1 MKKLATLLLAALM
14 LLSVA
19 GQVAAQEAPYNTT
32 GKVSL
37 AVPAGELAEISPLM
51 DVFRATYPGIEL
63 TVIPFDGESGPYL
76 TAMAT
81 AGTMPDVLW
90 GDWTDFTYAVSNG
103 YVRPLDDLLDKD
115 PEAEH
120 LPGSLVFPYVYN
132 GKTYAVPDQ
141 IHARMIAM
149 NTDLIDELNL
159 DKPRYDWTLDEFK
172 DILKVATTDK
182 TAGAAVLY
190 DLDSVISAQ
199 DSAFWSPAYNYEDH
213 SFHFAEK
220 WLPGINLLNELRAIP
235 GLDVWK
241 MRNNGAGAQEGESN
255 DYTVKFGE
263 AGVNDNHYSFKEGFA
278 LLATGA
284 SWEANWMRA
293 QVKPNWEYW
302 PYPRMNEE
310 SPIKVP
316 VHVNHTY
323 MMSTVAEENVP
334 AAYEVLKWVS
344 FGREGNINKMDIFAA
359 RPADEQAD
367 GKLYFLWYFPSTQH
381 PDVVAKFA
389 DNPYVTEGLKVVY
402 ANIINC
408 FRDDLNKILPG
419 YNLIFDDQVW
429 QLLNGARNGEMDAAS
444 VATQLD
450 EIVNPRVKEQWAA
463 FEALLAD
470 HK

>member
-1 MKKLATLLLAALM
+1 MKKLVALFLGIVMLASC
-14 LLSVA
+14 LSF
-19 GQVAAQEAPYNTT
+19 AQAEGDVHQIA
-32 GKVSL
+32 GKVNI
-37 AVPAGELAEISPLM
+37 AVPSGELQEIRPVL
-51 DVFRATYPGIEL
+51 DVFETAYPNIEL
-63 TVIPFDGESGPYL
+63 TVTPFDGESGPYL

-90 GDWTDFTYAVSNG
+90 ADWTDFTYAVSNG
-103 YVRPLDDLLDKD
+103 YVRTLDDLLDAD
-115 PEAEH
+115 PETEY
-120 LPGSLVFPYVYN
+120 LPDSLVEPYIYG

-149 NTDLIDELNL
+149 NTDLLEELNL
-159 DKPRYDWTLDEFK
+159 DVPRYDWTLDEFVAL
-172 DILKVATTDK
+172 LKAATTDK

-199 DSAFWSPAYNYEDH
+199 ADGFWSPAYDYKNRT
-213 SFHFAEK
+213 FHFTDN
-220 WLPGINLLNELRAIP
+220 WLEGMNLLNELRAIP
-235 GLDVWK
+235 GLEIWR
-241 MRNNGAGAQEGESN
+241 MRNNGATLEEGQSN
-255 DYTVKFGE
+255 DYTIKFGE
-263 AGVNDNHYSFKEGFA
+263 AGANDNHYSFKEGFA
-278 LLATGA
+278 LMATGA

-323 MMSTVAEENVP
+323 MMSTVAEENIP

-344 FGREGNINKMDIFAA
+344 FGREGNLNKMDIFAA
-359 RPADEQAD
+359 RPAEEQVD
-367 GKLYFLWYFPSTQH
+367 GKLYFLWYFPTTQH

-389 DNPYVTEGLKVVY
+389 ENPYVTEGLKVVY
-402 ANIINC
+402 ANITNC
-408 FRDDLNKILPG
+408 FRDDLNKIIPG

-429 QLLNGARNGEMDAAS
+429 SLLNGARNGEMDAAS
-444 VATQLD
+444 VASQLD

-463 FEALLAD
+463 FEAQLN
-470 HK
+470 K

>member
-1 MKKLATLLLAALM
+1 MRKLATLFLAALM
-14 LLSVA
+14 LLTVMGLA
-19 GQVAAQEAPYNTT
+19 TAEQDPHAIIGEVT
-32 GKVSL
+32 L
-37 AVPAGELAEISPLM
+37 AVPAGELAEITPVL
-51 DVFRATYPGIEL
+51 DVFKQNYPGINL

-103 YVRPLDDLLDKD
+103 YVHPLDELLDKD
-115 PEAEH
+115 SESEY
-120 LPGSLVFPYVYN
+120 LPDALVFPYVYN

-159 DKPRYDWTLDEFK
+159 DKPRYDWTLEEFTE
-172 DILKVATTDK
+172 ILKAATTDK

-199 DSAFWSPAYNYEDH
+199 NAAFWSPAYNFETRT
-213 SFHFAEK
+213 FHFAEN
-220 WLPGINLLNELRAIP
+220 WLPGINLLNELRSVP

-255 DYTVKFGE
+255 DYTVKFGD
-263 AGVNDNHYSFKEGFA
+263 AGVNDNHYSFKEGFS

-293 QVKPNWEYW
+293 QVKPIWEYW

-323 MMSTVAEENVP
+323 MMSTVNEENVP
-334 AAYEVLKWVS
+334 ASYEVLKWVS
-344 FGREGNINKMDIFAA
+344 FGREGNINKMDIFAG

-389 DNPYVTEGLKVVY
+389 ENPYVTEGLTVVY
-402 ANIINC
+402 ANIVNS

-450 EIVNPRVKEQWAA
+450 EIVNPRVQEQWAA
-463 FEALLAD
+463 FEAQLQNN
-470 HK
+470 K